1 MSNAAALK
9 RVFEPLQVRN
19 TVFRNRIVKS
29 PQDMNLADFSDGSIT
44 QDLLDFYGGLAKG
57 GVGAIIVEQSIVDPG
72 GDRDGTISVH
82 DDKFLPGMTK
92 LAAAAHQYGCPIIMQ
107 INHLAAFSHFPPNG
121 RHEDFQAVAPSALS
135 EEQRRQ
141 VYLGIPARSP
151 RALTITEIKEIVDRY
166 ADAAERAKRAGFDG
180 IELHGDHYY
189 LINAFLSRVYNK
201 RDDEYGCQSLENR
214 ARFPVEVVRACR
226 ERVGDD
232 FIVGQKLKGAEYGD
246 PLGTTVEG
254 AKEFAKMLEAAGA
267 DYFNITVDGYFDRSG
282 DPGHWRVVIPEQMF
296 YPEPPSP
303 LDKDLEGMRRSPAFA
318 VIPAAAA
325 IKKVVSVPVG
335 AVGGL
340 DAHIGEKALKDG
352 DLDFIIMGRR
362 LLADPDYPS
371 KIQQGREEEVRPCVR
386 CVTCETRMVEYQGLR
401 CAVNASIGRGSKSEF
416 EAAAKPKKVV
426 VVGAGPAG
434 LEAARV
440 MAVRGHE
447 VSIYE
452 KEPYVGGAVNMSA
465 LIRGS
470 DIFLLPELV
479 DFYKR
484 EMARLGVEVNLGQE
498 FTPAQADQA
507 KADVI
512 VVAVGGV
519 PDTLEIPGASRKNV
533 VSSAELR
540 EKANTALRLLG
551 PKALARVTKM
561 WLPVGK
567 RVTVIGGGIQGCETA
582 EFLVK
587 RGRQVT
593 IVESTDKIAMEIPML
608 VRVLLLPWLAK
619 KGVEILTE
627 VRYVEINR
635 EGLAIEKDGA
645 TRTIP
650 SDTVVVA
657 LPLKPDNKAAEAFA
671 GKASEVKSIGDC
683 WEPGLII
690 DAVAAGFELGRAI

>member
-1 MSNAAALK
+1 
-9 RVFEPLQVRN
+9 
-19 TVFRNRIVKS
+19 
-29 PQDMNLADFSDGSIT
+29 MNLADFSDGSIT
-44 QDLLDFYGGLAKG
+44 QDLLDFYGNLAKG

-72 GDRDGTISVH
+72 GDRDGTISIH
-82 DDKFLPGMTK
+82 DDKYLPGMTQ
-92 LAAAAHQYGCPIIMQ
+92 LAAAAHEHGCPIIMQ
-107 INHLAAFSHFPPNG
+107 INHLAAFAHFPPNG
-121 RHEDFQAVAPSALS
+121 RHEDFRAVAPSALN

-141 VYLGIPARSP
+141 VYLGIPAGGP
-151 RALTITEIKEIVDRY
+151 RALTKTEIREIVDRY
-166 ADAAERAKRAGFDG
+166 GDAAERAKKAGFDG

-201 RDDEYGCQSLENR
+201 RDDEYGCSSLENR
-214 ARFPVEVVRACR
+214 ARFPIEVVRACR
-226 ERVGDD
+226 DRVGDD

-246 PLGTTVEG
+246 PLGTTVEE

-282 DPGHWRVVIPEQMF
+282 HPGHWRVVIPEQMF

-303 LDKDLEGMRRSPAFA
+303 LDKSLEGMRRSPAFA
-318 VIPAAAA
+318 VIPAASA

-340 DAHIGEKALKDG
+340 DAHIGEKALKAG

-371 KIQQGREEEVRPCVR
+371 KAQRGREEEIRPCMR

-401 CAVNASIGRGSKSEF
+401 CAVNASIGRGSKSAF
-416 EAAAKPKKVV
+416 EPATEPKKVI

-440 MAVRGHE
+440 LALRGHE
-447 VSIYE
+447 VCVYE
-452 KEPYVGGAVNMSA
+452 KEPYIGGAVNMSA

-470 DIFLLPELV
+470 DIFLLPELIE
-479 DFYKR
+479 YYRR
-484 EMARLGVEVNLGQE
+484 EMARLGVEVNLGKE
-498 FTPAQADQA
+498 FTPELAEASAADA
-507 KADVI
+507 I

-519 PDTLEIPGASRKNV
+519 PDSLDIPGAERTDV

-567 RVTVIGGGIQGCETA
+567 RVTIIGGGIQGCEMA

-587 RGRQVT
+587 RGRRVT
-593 IVESTDKIAMEIPML
+593 IVERTDEIAMEIPML
-608 VRVLLLPWLAK
+608 VRVLLLSWLAR
-619 KGVEILTE
+619 KGVEIVTE
-627 VRYVEINR
+627 ARYREITE
-635 EGLAIEKDGA
+635 EGLVIEQDGGP
-645 TRTIP
+645 RTIP

-657 LPLKPDNKAAEAFA
+657 LPLKPHEQMAAAFA
-671 GKASEVKSIGDC
+671 RKASVVKAIGDC
-683 WEPGLII
+683 SEPGLII
-690 DAVAAGFELGRAI
+690 DAVSAGFELGRSL